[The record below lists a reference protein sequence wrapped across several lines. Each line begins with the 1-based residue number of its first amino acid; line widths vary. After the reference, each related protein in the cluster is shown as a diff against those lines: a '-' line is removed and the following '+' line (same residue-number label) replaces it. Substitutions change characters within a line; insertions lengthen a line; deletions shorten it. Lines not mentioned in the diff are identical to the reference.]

1 MEKNMDRKIDDSRF
15 EIENVVPE
23 KVEIVEYHYNS
34 LLERKTV
41 LEKELADIDD
51 LINRAEA
58 VGFKKM
64 V

>member
-1 MEKNMDRKIDDSRF
+1 MDRKIDDSRF